1 MNPPP
6 APAPFLIVIAVIV
19 ILFIVIMAFRFARR
33 TPASKNKFRD
43 ARRNAST
50 TIEPASFEAK
60 VIMMLQK
67 TGCRGK
73 PNDKGLIEV
82 YKKNKLVGIVKCC
95 EDSWEVTPAL
105 INELAKLRVGYQ
117 VEIAYIATSGTLPS
131 MAMSEAKYHKI
142 RILKIEAE
150 AS

>member
-6 APAPFLIVIAVIV
+6 TPAPFLIVIAVIV

-33 TPASKNKFRD
+33 TPASKKKIRD
-43 ARRNAST
+43 ARRNVST
-50 TIEPASFEAK
+50 TEPASFEAK

-82 YKKNKLVGIVKCC
+82 YKKNTLVGIVKCC